1 MVNGDKRN
9 RNRNGRLHEDSSQSA
24 VPPKHVSDYTR
35 TAPSRRLRQ
44 HFLTTA
50 QRLARRDAMNSWPLK
65 LISSKAPKFFF

>member
-50 QRLARRDAMNSWPLK
+50 QRLARRDAMNSLR
-65 LISSKAPKFFF
+65 LNLNRDSAPQS